1 MKFSKI
7 SYECVEF
14 DDKWENHSRNVD
26 VVKQCFLLI
35 TKIIFEKMPLQP
47 QDYMNYT
54 NSVKL
59 LRLIPN
65 YTYSKNLFILLIFA
79 LGYLLF

>member
-1 MKFSKI
+1 MG
-7 SYECVEF
+7 ET
-14 DDKWENHSRNVD
+14 ENHSRNVD

-35 TKIIFEKMPLQP
+35 KKIIFEKMSLLP